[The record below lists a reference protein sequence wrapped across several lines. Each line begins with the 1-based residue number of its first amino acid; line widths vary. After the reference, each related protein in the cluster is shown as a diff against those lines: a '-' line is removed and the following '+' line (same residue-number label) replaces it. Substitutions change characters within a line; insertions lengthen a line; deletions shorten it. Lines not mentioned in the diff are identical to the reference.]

1 MPEEDGYWLIRQVR
15 SLSAEAGGQIPAIAL
30 TAYASETE
38 RQLAIEAG
46 FQTHVVKPVEP
57 VQLASLVANLAGR
70 A

>member
-1 MPEEDGYWLIRQVR
+1 MIL
-15 SLSAEAGGQIPAIAL
+15 LA

-46 FQTHVVKPVEP
+46 FHTHVVKPVEP
-57 VQLASLVANLAGR
+57 VQLASLVANLVGR